1 MTTQT
6 LTARALAAPFF
17 YEVVAE
23 QVGITVATNVATGQ
37 PSRMCVPVSGEYDVQ
52 FSAQPLL
59 TAGVGSTSDNV
70 QIWIAVNGVDV
81 ADSNV
86 KIQMDGGRNIFRVP
100 AWNWFVPLAAGDC
113 VEIYWWYQAALGDT
127 IVMVSLPPAAAV
139 PGTSPA
145 LPGLPSIIVT
155 VDLVG

>member
-1 MTTQT
+1 
-6 LTARALAAPFF
+6 L
-17 YEVVAE
+17 AE
-23 QVGITVATNVATGQ
+23 QVGITVENGSTGD
-37 PSRMCVPVSGEYDVQ
+37 PSELCVPVTGEYDIQ

-59 TAGVGSTSDNV
+59 VAGTGSVSDNV
-70 QIWIAVNGVDV
+70 QIWIAVNGIDV
-81 ADSNV
+81 PNSNV

-113 VEIYWWYQAALGDT
+113 VEIYWWYEAALTDA
-127 IVMVSLPPAAAV
+127 IVMVSMPAAAAV

-155 VDLVG
+155 VDHVG

>member
-6 LTARALAAPFF
+6 LTDRALAAPFF

-23 QVGITVATNVATGQ
+23 QDGITVENGSTGE
-37 PSRMCVPVSGEYDVQ
+37 PSELCVPVTGEYDIQ

-59 TAGVGSTSDNV
+59 TAGLGSSVDNV
-70 QIWIAVNGVDV
+70 QIWIAVNGMDV
-81 ADSNV
+81 PNSNV
-86 KIQMDGGRNIFRVP
+86 KIQMDGGRNIYRVP
-100 AWNWFVPLAAGDC
+100 AWNWFVPLTAGDC
-113 VEIYWWYQAALGDT
+113 VEIYWWYQAAPTDT
-127 IVMVSLPPAAAV
+127 IVMVSELPAAAV

>member
-1 MTTQT
+1 MTTQD
-6 LTARALAAPFF
+6 LVSRDLAAPFF

-23 QVGITVATNVATGQ
+23 QVGITVATNLVTGR
-37 PSRMCVPVSGEYDVQ
+37 PSRLCVSVSGEYDVQ
-52 FSAQPLL
+52 FSAQPVL
-59 TAGVGSTSDNV
+59 TAGNGQTTDNV
-70 QIWIAVNGVDV
+70 QIWIAKNGVDV

-86 KIQMDGGRNIFRVP
+86 KVQMNGGRDIYKVP

-113 VEIYWWYQAALGDT
+113 VEIYWWYRAALSDT
-127 IVMVSLPPAAAV
+127 IRMVSEPPAAAV